1 MGVRLAV
8 DRAFLADFGRWR
20 SQLAQELAVRN
31 PEINVWQL
39 NEATQRTLDWLVF
52 IRVCEDRRLE
62 PEELLR
68 PLIELSD
75 PYREFIARL
84 PRMRESY
91 NGGLFE
97 PDLVDRLTVGSTVFA
112 DILRGLHTPWLP
124 YRFDVLGV
132 EILGSIYE
140 RALGSTI
147 TLDEE
152 RRVAVE
158 LKPEVRKAGG
168 VYYTPGW
175 VVEEVVRRT
184 VGPLIDDRPPRDIF
198 RTRVIDPACG
208 SDPS

>member
-1 MGVRLAV
+1 MTTISRVSRG
-8 DRAFLADFGRWR
+8 RAYDGPDYSFRIDGERQFFVEAKRPSD
-20 SQLAQELAVRN
+20 
-31 PEINVWQL
+31 VWQL
-39 NEATQRTLDWLVF
+39 NEATQRTLDRLVF

-112 DILRGLHTPWLP
+112 DILRGLHTPWSP

-158 LKPEVRKAGG
+158 LKPEVRKARG
-168 VYYTPGW
+168 VYYTPVSDGSPPLRP
-175 VVEEVVRRT
+175 RRALRRA
-184 VGPLIDDRPPRDIF
+184 VADRQHGRL
-198 RTRVIDPACG
+198 PA
-208 SDPS
+208 